1 MRKYSEYKSSKCSLY
16 GDIPNHWEI
25 KKMSYVCDTITDFVA
40 SGSFADLRENV
51 TYLDDPNFAML
62 VRTVDL
68 SKKNSSSAKVYI
80 SKQSYQ
86 FLSNSNLFG
95 GELILPNI
103 GSVGDAYI
111 VPIGL
116 YEHMSLAPNSI
127 MVKSECNRYLY
138 YFFCSKCGHDA
149 LINIA
154 QGSTQAKF
162 NKTELRALKIIVPPI
177 EEQIS
182 ISKYLDQKCD
192 SIDKVIAAQEKRVEY
207 LTELKN
213 RIITDAVTKGINQD
227 VAMKN
232 SGIEWI
238 GNIPSH
244 WNVMPFKR
252 CMRIYN
258 GADYKHIESDIDNG
272 YPVLGSGGVFAY
284 ALEYMYDGEAL
295 LLGRKGTIDR
305 PLYING
311 KFWTVDTMYYS
322 VPLKNAYCKYVYYQA
337 LNFPFKRYY
346 TATALPSMTARDLN
360 ENPICLPPYQEQVQI
375 VAYIEAKIAP
385 IESAIAK
392 AKREIELLKE
402 FKQSII
408 TDAVT
413 GKIKVYDL

>member
-1 MRKYSEYKSSKCSLY
+1 VVRLKYRCSLKGRIGWNGLKSEEFKEDAYAYLVTGQDFVGKDIDWSKCYQIDQWRYDEDPFIQLQD
-16 GDIPNHWEI
+16 GDLLIT
-25 KKMSYVCDTITDFVA
+25 KDGTIGKVAQVVNLDKPACLNSGIFV
-40 SGSFADLRENV
+40 L
-51 TYLDDPNFAML
+51 
-62 VRTVDL
+62 
-68 SKKNSSSAKVYI
+68 
-80 SKQSYQ
+80 KQLKGAFTQ
-86 FLSNSNLFG
+86 
-95 GELILPNI
+95 E
-103 GSVGDAYI
+103 
-111 VPIGL
+111 
-116 YEHMSLAPNSI
+116 
-127 MVKSECNRYLY
+127 YLY
-138 YFFCSKCGHDA
+138 WTLVSTQLLDFTNYNSG
-149 LINIA
+149 
-154 QGSTQAKF
+154 GSTTIQHLYQNVF
-162 NKTELRALKIIVPPI
+162 ENMPLIIPPL
-177 EEQIS
+177 EEQKVITQ
-182 ISKYLDQKCD
+182 YLDQKCG
-192 SIDKVIAAQEKRVEY
+192 SIDKVISAQEKRVEY

-213 RIITDAVTKGINQD
+213 RIITDAVTKGINPD
-227 VAMKN
+227 AAMKN
-232 SGIEWI
+232 SGVEWI
-238 GNIPSH
+238 GDIPNH

-375 VAYIEAKIAP
+375 VAYIEAKISP

-413 GKIKVYDL
+413 GKIKVYNL

>member
-1 MRKYSEYKSSKCSLY
+1 MATYANYKPSNIPWV
-16 GDIPNHWEI
+16 GDIPSHWNVVRLKYRCSLKGRIGWNGLKSEEF
-25 KKMSYVCDTITDFVA
+25 KEDAYAYLVTGQDFVGKDIDWSKCYQIDQWRYDEDPFIQLQDGDLLITKDGTIGKVA
-40 SGSFADLRENV
+40 QVVNLDKPACLNSGIFVL
-51 TYLDDPNFAML
+51 
-62 VRTVDL
+62 
-68 SKKNSSSAKVYI
+68 
-80 SKQSYQ
+80 KQLKGAFTQ
-86 FLSNSNLFG
+86 
-95 GELILPNI
+95 E
-103 GSVGDAYI
+103 
-111 VPIGL
+111 
-116 YEHMSLAPNSI
+116 
-127 MVKSECNRYLY
+127 YLY
-138 YFFCSKCGHDA
+138 WTLVSTQLLDFTNYNSG
-149 LINIA
+149 
-154 QGSTQAKF
+154 GSTTIQHLYQNVF
-162 NKTELRALKIIVPPI
+162 ENMPLIIPPL
-177 EEQIS
+177 EEQKVITQ
-182 ISKYLDQKCD
+182 YLDQKCG
-192 SIDKVIAAQEKRVEY
+192 SIDKVISAQEKRVEY

-213 RIITDAVTKGINQD
+213 RIITDAVTKGINPD
-227 VAMKN
+227 AAMKN
-232 SGIEWI
+232 SGVEWI
-238 GNIPSH
+238 GDIPNH

-375 VAYIEAKIAP
+375 VAYIEAKISP

-413 GKIKVYDL
+413 GKIKVYNL

>member
-1 MRKYSEYKSSKCSLY
+1 MNRYDNYKDSSVQWIGKIPSHWEVKRMRFILSYQKGKNPNSLSFDCEDGMLPYLSMDYLRNSSDIIQYALPNENYTECVDGDILLLWDGSNAGEFIKSKSGILCSTCAKLSPIGVNSQFFWYYCKSSQSHLQDLTN
-16 GDIPNHWEI
+16 GMGIPH
-25 KKMSYVCDTITDFVA
+25 VD
-40 SGSFADLRENV
+40 ADELRNMVFCVPTMEEQMAIAE
-51 TYLDDPNFAML
+51 YLD
-62 VRTVDL
+62 
-68 SKKNSSSAKVYI
+68 K
-80 SKQSYQ
+80 
-86 FLSNSNLFG
+86 
-95 GELILPNI
+95 
-103 GSVGDAYI
+103 
-111 VPIGL
+111 
-116 YEHMSLAPNSI
+116 
-127 MVKSECNRYLY
+127 
-138 YFFCSKCGHDA
+138 
-149 LINIA
+149 
-154 QGSTQAKF
+154 
-162 NKTELRALKIIVPPI
+162 
-177 EEQIS
+177 
-182 ISKYLDQKCD
+182 KCD

-213 RIITDAVTKGINQD
+213 RIITDAVTKGINPD
-227 VAMKN
+227 AAMKN
-232 SGIEWI
+232 SGVEWI
-238 GNIPSH
+238 GDIPNH

-413 GKIKVYDL
+413 GKIKVYNL